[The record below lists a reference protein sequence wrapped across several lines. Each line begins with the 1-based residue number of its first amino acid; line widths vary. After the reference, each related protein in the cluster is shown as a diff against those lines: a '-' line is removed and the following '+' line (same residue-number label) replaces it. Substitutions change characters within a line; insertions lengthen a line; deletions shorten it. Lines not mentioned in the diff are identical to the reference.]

1 MIETVNRVLAVAFLA
16 AGVGLLT
23 GDAYAAPRA
32 QAELINWPTNPF
44 VCLTD
49 EGYDRWTA
57 CDGCHHAK
65 GKSSP
70 LPFANL
76 I

>member
-16 AGVGLLT
+16 AGVGLFT
-23 GDAYAAPRA
+23 GDAYGAPPA

-57 CDGCHHAK
+57 CDWENG
-65 GKSSP
+65 S
-70 LPFANL
+70 N
-76 I
+76 

>member
-23 GDAYAAPRA
+23 GDAYGAPRA

-57 CDGCHHAK
+57 CDWENG
-65 GKSSP
+65 S
-70 LPFANL
+70 N
-76 I
+76 